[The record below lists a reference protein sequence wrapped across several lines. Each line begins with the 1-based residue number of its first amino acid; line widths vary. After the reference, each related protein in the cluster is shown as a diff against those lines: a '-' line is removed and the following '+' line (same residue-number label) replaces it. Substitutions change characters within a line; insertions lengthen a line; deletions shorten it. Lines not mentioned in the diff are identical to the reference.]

1 MAKVLSKT
9 RLSYGQGDGN
19 TVDPGADTFDI
30 VSNQVSVTGPEFS
43 KDDIEHTDMDSPG
56 KEFFGDLPNPGS
68 VNLTMNRN
76 IGNVGQAAMRADAQA
91 QQLRNIRLERLNPAD
106 SSVLETADFKG
117 ETMEWSEDSSQA
129 APFTATARIKIS
141 GTVTYS

>member
-30 VSNQVSVTGPEFS
+30 VGNVVSITGPEFS
-43 KDDIEHTDMDSPG
+43 KDDIEHTDMDSVA

-68 VNLTMNRN
+68 MNVTINRN
-76 IGNVGQAAMRADAQA
+76 FGNVGQDAMRADAQA
-91 QQLRNIRLERLNPAD
+91 QQLRNVRIERLDPAD
-106 SSVLETADFKG
+106 LSVLETADFKG
-117 ETMEWSEDSSQA
+117 ETMEWNEDASQA

-141 GTVTYS
+141 GGVTYS